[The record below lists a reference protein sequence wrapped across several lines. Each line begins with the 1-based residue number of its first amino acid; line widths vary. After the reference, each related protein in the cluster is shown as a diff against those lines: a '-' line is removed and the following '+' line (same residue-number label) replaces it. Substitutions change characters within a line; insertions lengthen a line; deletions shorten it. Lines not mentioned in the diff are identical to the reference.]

1 MVITVTIKAAQAWV
15 RALSGNAT
23 TTTTV
28 ESIEGGGQHKQCI
41 KRSCLKST
49 YKKPQFSITQNKR
62 TACAIF
68 TYNAIGTTAKESWRS
83 GTYCFVR
90 QKTKDLF
97 CS

>member
-41 KRSCLKST
+41 KRSCLKGT
-49 YKKPQFSITQNKR
+49 YKKPQF
-62 TACAIF
+62 
-68 TYNAIGTTAKESWRS
+68 
-83 GTYCFVR
+83 
-90 QKTKDLF
+90 
-97 CS
+97 